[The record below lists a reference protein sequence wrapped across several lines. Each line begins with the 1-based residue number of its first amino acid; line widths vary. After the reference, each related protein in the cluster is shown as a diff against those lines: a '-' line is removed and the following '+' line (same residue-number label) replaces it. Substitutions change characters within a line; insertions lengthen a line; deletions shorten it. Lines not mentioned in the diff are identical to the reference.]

1 MTNRLAKFLF
11 LITLIVVPVLNASCS
26 CSDSS
31 KSTRPPTTVDTTV
44 TYSYLVVNVY
54 PHDHLAFTQGL
65 AFRDSLYE
73 GTGQNGASSIRRV
86 KLETGD
92 VLQIRYLSSL
102 YFGEGITIWE
112 DKILQLTWRDNVGFI
127 YDWVTFDSL
136 GCFYYPTEGWGL
148 THDGTRLIMSDG
160 TDRLRFWDPVTFLPV
175 DSIQVYE
182 VRPDTTLPVTG
193 LNELEYINGK
203 IYANVYMTE
212 RIAVISPD
220 SGKVEAFIDLQGLLS
235 PEDLMQHPDAGVLN
249 GIAYDEVGGRL
260 FVTGKYWPKLFEI
273 DVVPR

>member
-1 MTNRLAKFLF
+1 MTNRLAKPSFFL
-11 LITLIVVPVLNASCS
+11 TLALLPVLNAGCS
-26 CSDSS
+26 CSDNS

-44 TYSYLVVNVY
+44 TYTYLVVNVY
-54 PHDHLAFTQGL
+54 PHDKWAFTQGL
-65 AFRDSLYE
+65 VFRDTLYE
-73 GTGQNGASSIRRV
+73 GTGTYGGSSIRKV
-86 KLETGD
+86 HLETGA
-92 VLQIRYLSSL
+92 VLQIRYLPSI
-102 YFGEGITIWE
+102 YFFGEGITIWE

-136 GCFYYPTEGWGL
+136 GSFTYPTEGWGL
-148 THDGTRLIMSDG
+148 THDGTHLIMSDG
-160 TDRLRFWDPVTFLPV
+160 TDWLRFWDPVTFLPV

-203 IYANVYMTE
+203 IYANVYMTD
-212 RIAVISPD
+212 RIAIISPD
-220 SGKVEAFIDLQGLLS
+220 SGKVEAYIDLAGLLS
-235 PEDLMQHPDAGVLN
+235 PEDISIDTGVLN